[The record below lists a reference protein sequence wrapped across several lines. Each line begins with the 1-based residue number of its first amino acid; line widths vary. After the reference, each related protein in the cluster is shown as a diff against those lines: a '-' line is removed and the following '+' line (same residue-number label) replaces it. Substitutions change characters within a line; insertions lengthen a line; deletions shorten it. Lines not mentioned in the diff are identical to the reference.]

1 MSATGGTGGAG
12 EAGGGVS
19 RNSEASTAASVAGNT
34 AANVETGSG
43 AAPEVVSTTTTAVV
57 ASPDELIARL
67 TEIHD
72 RVMPIL
78 EVIRREYAPRVPGSY
93 PTLIDN
99 IERGGI
105 FGINFAPGF
114 GAYFMTDG
122 QRLFAELHNVSLRTD
137 TLSAANGEKFGGEP
151 NIIQREIDDTWTDL
165 QFRNFVSE
173 LLSKWNFQQ
182 TRIFRVDS

>member
-1 MSATGGTGGAG
+1 MASGTGVSQNPEASPTASAT
-12 EAGGGVS
+12 E
-19 RNSEASTAASVAGNT
+19 NIIGNT
-34 AANVETGSG
+34 ETGAG
-43 AAPEVVSTTTTAVV
+43 AAPAIERPTATATAAGSAAFV
-57 ASPDELIARL
+57 ARL
-67 TEIHD
+67 SEIHD

-78 EVIRREYAPRVPGSY
+78 SAIQREYAPRVMGGY

-99 IERGGI
+99 VQRGGI
-105 FGINFAPGF
+105 FGISFAPGF

-122 QRLFAELHNVSLRTD
+122 TGLFAEMHLVSHRTD

-151 NIIQREIDDTWTDL
+151 KIIERPIDDTWTDL
-165 QFRNFVSE
+165 HYRNFVSE